1 MAAAEDIT
9 GKVTVSLRNVPW
21 DQALDLV
28 LKSKGLGKEEMGNV
42 VRIAKYEQIAK
53 EQQARAEAEK
63 ARAPSLPLTSR
74 PFRADSIH
82 R

>member
-1 MAAAEDIT
+1 MT

-28 LKSKGLGKEEMGNV
+28 LRSKGLGKEEMGNV
-42 VRIAKYEQIAK
+42 IRIAKYEDIAK

-63 ARAPSLPLTSR
+63 ARLPLVPLKVR
-74 PFRADSIH
+74 LIPVNFARAADVATA
-82 R
+82 